1 MPAFD
6 IEGALRWA
14 RFDPRRTLSR
24 REDGALPFADEDELA
39 GQPLLLDTC
48 VYIDQM
54 QARAPML
61 VEQLVDTRHVNH
73 SSVALQELL
82 HTIGVLNP
90 DDLRTAKVVDAV
102 RTQIEAMP
110 DHRVFTP
117 DADVLG
123 RAALL
128 AGILCRLQG
137 YARDARFKA
146 LQDATLFLQAQ
157 KLGFTVLTANI
168 AEFDYLLQLVPTGRV
183 LFYRVAAPGAA

>member
-6 IEGALRWA
+6 IAGALRWA
-14 RFDPRRTLSR
+14 RFDPRRALTR
-24 REDGALPFADEDELA
+24 RSDADLPFAGETTVTGEA
-39 GQPLLLDTC
+39 LLLDTG
-48 VYIDQM
+48 VYIHQM
-54 QARAPML
+54 QARAPEL
-61 VEQLVDTRHVNH
+61 VERLIGTRQVNH

-90 DDLRTAKVVDAV
+90 DDPRTATVVDAV

-128 AGILCRLQG
+128 AGMICRLQG

-157 KLGFTVLTANI
+157 KLGFTVLTANL
-168 AEFDYLLQLVPTGRV
+168 AEFDYLLQLMPAGRV
-183 LFYRVAAPGAA
+183 LFYRVEAAVT

>member
-1 MPAFD
+1 MSGFD
-6 IEGALRWA
+6 IDSGLRWA
-14 RFDPRRTLSR
+14 RFDPRKAMSR
-24 REDGALPFADEDELA
+24 RDDSALPFASADEIA

-54 QARAPML
+54 QARAPAL

-82 HTIGVLNP
+82 HTVGVLNP
-90 DDLRTAKVVDAV
+90 DDPRTADVVGSV
-102 RTQIEAMP
+102 REQVEAMP
-110 DHRVFTP
+110 DHCVFTP

-123 RAALL
+123 RAALV
-128 AGILCRLQG
+128 AGMLCRLQG
-137 YARDARFKA
+137 YVRDMRFKA

-168 AEFDYLLQLVPTGRV
+168 IEFDYLLQLVPTGRV
-183 LFYRVAAPGAA
+183 LFYRKAVPAAA